1 VPLVASR
8 EGQGNTVVG
17 GQARRG
23 SASPLPASQEGQLK
37 AGARQNCAPRCH
49 PMASGRVRKGEGV
62 HEICEHL

>member
-1 VPLVASR
+1 M
-8 EGQGNTVVG
+8 
-17 GQARRG
+17 
-23 SASPLPASQEGQLK
+23 K